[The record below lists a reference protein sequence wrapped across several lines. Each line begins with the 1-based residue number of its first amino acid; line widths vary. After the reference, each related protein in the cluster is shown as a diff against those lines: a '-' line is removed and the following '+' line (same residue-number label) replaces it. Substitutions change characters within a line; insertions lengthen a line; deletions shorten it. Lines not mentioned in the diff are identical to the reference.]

1 MKKLVSVLLALVFAL
16 GGAAAAF
23 AAETPADFTPV
34 LRFIAASDTH
44 ILANS
49 YENDERIGRMLR
61 LAYGVSDADADY
73 NGLDAFLVVGDLT
86 DDGTKEEFDRFA
98 AAVNGS
104 IREGTR
110 FLGVVAKNHDGY
122 KLSRKELRAY
132 YTEVTGNDPD
142 FNVVIGGCHFIGMSA
157 SANDAEHYDAGQLK
171 WLKAQLDAAVAED
184 PDRPI
189 FFMHHEP
196 VRNTVYGSSLYDGW
210 GITRFTSLLQQY
222 PQVVDF
228 SGHSHYPLNDPRSIW
243 QGVFTAINTGAIKY
257 SEFTVE
263 GRRVYHPAD
272 SYDTATCWIV
282 ELDASHN
289 MRLRGY
295 DVNAGAA
302 LCEAYLPN
310 PADPVNRDYMP
321 KKRKAAS
328 LPPVFA
334 DNASLAVETFAGG
347 CTVTAPVAA
356 SADGMPVVLYRA
368 YAKNVVGMKV
378 LKTWILPC
386 YYRAVEQNTVELKL
400 DGLLPGDYTVGVIA
414 ENAYGGGSQPL
425 ETAVH
430 IEKFGEIDSF
440 FARIAAWFSG
450 LWALF
455 VNCFLNR

>member
-1 MKKLVSVLLALVFAL
+1 MKKCISVLLALVFAF
-16 GGAAAAF
+16 GGAAVTF
-23 AAETPADFTPV
+23 AAPTPADFKPA

-44 ILANS
+44 ILEDS

-61 LAYGVSDADADY
+61 LAYSVADSDPAY
-73 NGLDAFLVVGDLT
+73 NALDAFLVAGDLT
-86 DDGTKEEFDRFA
+86 DDGTKDEFDRFA

-122 KLSRKELRAY
+122 KLRRKELRSY
-132 YTEVTGNDPD
+132 YTSVTGNDPD
-142 FNVVIGGCHFIGMSA
+142 FNVVLGGYHFIGLSA
-157 SANDAEHYDAGQLK
+157 SSNDMAHYDEGQLT
-171 WLKAQLDAAVAED
+171 WLKEQLDAAVAED

-196 VRNTVYGSSLYDGW
+196 VRDTVYGSSFYDGW

-228 SGHSHYPLNDPRSIW
+228 AGHSHYPLNDPRSIW
-243 QGVFTAINTGAIKY
+243 QGAFTAINTGAIKY

-272 SYDTATCWIV
+272 AYDTAACWII

-295 DVNAGAA
+295 DVNAGKQ
-302 LCEAYLPN
+302 LCEEYMPN
-310 PADPVNRDYMP
+310 PADPANRDYTP
-321 KKRKAAS
+321 ARRKAAS
-328 LPPVFA
+328 LPPVFEGA
-334 DNASLAVETFAGG
+334 ALTVETFAGG
-347 CTVTAPVAA
+347 CTVTAPAAA

-368 YAKNVVGMKV
+368 YAKNAAGTKV
-378 LKTWILPC
+378 LKSWTLPC

-400 DGLLPGDYTVGVIA
+400 NGLFPGDYTVGVIA
-414 ENAYGGGSQPL
+414 ENAYGGGSLPL

-430 IEKFGEIDSF
+430 IEKLGGIGSF
-440 FARIAAWFSG
+440 FARIAAWVTA
-450 LWALF
+450 LWALL
-455 VNCFLNR
+455 VKHL